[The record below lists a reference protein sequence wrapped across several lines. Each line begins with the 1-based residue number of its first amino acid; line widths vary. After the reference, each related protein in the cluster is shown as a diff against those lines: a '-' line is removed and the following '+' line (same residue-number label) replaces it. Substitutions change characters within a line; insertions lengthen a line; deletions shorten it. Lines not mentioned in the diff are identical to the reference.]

1 MKKRLLSIILL
12 LCMVLTMLPT
22 AVFAEDTEESP
33 ICTCETACTAE
44 NMNPE
49 CPVCGAKDALP
60 EDCAQCSVEQVEEAS
75 DLQEPQEEPALAPQ
89 SAEEEIAVQAEHTH
103 CYCGGS
109 VTAGDHTDH
118 DAVTY
123 TAWNGRNAIPYDK
136 TQTAYIYLADDI
148 TLTDNLSLQLG
159 KTLYLCLNGH
169 TLNLENCIVWVGS
182 RSSKLYL
189 CDCSAE
195 HTGTIS
201 GSSKGCVSVD
211 DNTEYNATFHM
222 YGGTLTGGNRTGK
235 GGGVEIVNSTMN
247 LYGGAITG
255 NTATSDGGGIYV
267 GVKGTLNL
275 YGGAITNNTVSTNEG
290 HYGGGVYV
298 ESNKWSGVGKIS
310 ISGSPVITGN
320 TRTYTPDSTTTTDNV
335 YLSYGFNNS
344 GDLPIITLGTLT
356 TGANIG
362 ISTKK
367 GTAFS
372 TESDTDYSGYFSSDD
387 TGYHV
392 EYNADKKLELVSGAA
407 HVHSG
412 GTATCTEKA
421 VCDTC
426 GKEYGELD
434 PTNHSGKPGEWEG
447 DDTEHWKKYSCC
459 GAITS
464 KAAHQGGNATCQ
476 NRAVCTTC
484 GKSYGEFGEHTYTDT
499 WDYLVKDGH
508 AHRCKNCTGH
518 DTLLPHTPDHQG
530 GATETYPILCTEC
543 GYEIEAQL
551 PHTHSFTQ
559 EAAKPEALESAAT
572 CTKKAV
578 YYKSCTCGA
587 ISTDDNDTFE
597 YGELAAHDF
606 TAETVDAKY
615 LKSAATCTAKAVY
628 YKSCAVCGEKG
639 TETFETGDV
648 LGHDYGAWTSGGD
661 GTHTRICSHDDSHKE
676 TENCTYGD
684 NWETNRYS
692 HWKTCTVCGGA
703 TEPLNHSDQDD
714 DHCCDV
720 CGKQIT
726 EHDFTAEK
734 AEQQY
739 LKSAAT
745 CTAKAVYYKSC
756 AICGLSS
763 KGTDSEATFE
773 AGDVLD
779 HDYGEPS
786 YTWTPVPDGY
796 MCVASSK
803 CKNCDA
809 DVGDIATVTYAVVKE
824 PTCLTAGSGRYTAT
838 FSSAFG
844 FPAQTKDEAIP
855 ATGHSWGSAEYT
867 WTSTETGYD
876 CTAKRV
882 CQNDGTHV
890 ETETVTAAY
899 TVVTEPT
906 CLTGGLGRFQAS
918 FEADWAADASKDI
931 PLAALGHTYGA
942 WTSNGDGTHTRI
954 CSHDASHT
962 ETKDCHGGTANCHA
976 KAICTDCG
984 QPYGKL
990 APAKHDGGTELK
1002 NKKDATCT
1010 EKGYTGDTYCK
1021 GCGEKLSD
1029 GKEIPVTEHSYG
1041 AWTIVLEPTACT
1053 KGERERTC
1061 ESCDHKQSEVIP
1073 ATGKFDDVPAGSYY
1087 EDAVIWAA
1095 REGITN
1101 GTDTNLFSPDA
1112 ICTRAQAVT
1121 FLWRAAGSPAPKT
1134 GTMPFDDVPA
1144 DSYYHDAVLWAVEN
1158 GITKG
1163 TSETTFSPNANCT
1176 RAHTVTFLWR
1186 AEKSPAAAG
1195 SNPFTDVAANEY
1207 YAEAVQWAVENGITE
1222 GTGETTFSPNIG
1234 ATRAQIVTFLW
1245 RCKK

>member
-1 MKKRLLSIILL
+1 MKKRLLSMILL

-49 CPVCGAKDALP
+49 CSVCGAEDALP

-75 DLQEPQEEPALAPQ
+75 ELPQPQEGPAPQ
-89 SAEEEIAVQAEHTH
+89 SADEGIAVQAAHTH
-103 CYCGGS
+103 CFCGGS

-118 DAVTY
+118 TDVTY
-123 TAWNGRNAIPYDK
+123 TPCNNLDSIEYSDG
-136 TQTAYIYLADDI
+136 TAYVYLTGNI
-148 TLTDNLSLQLG
+148 TQSYTLTVQEG
-159 KTLYLCLNGH
+159 KTLYLCLNGYSISGKGI
-169 TLNLENCIVWVGS
+169 TCQGTV
-182 RSSKLYL
+182 YL
-189 CDCSAE
+189 CDCSAAQS
-195 HTGTIS
+195 GTVSCS
-201 GSSKGCVSVD
+201 GSSCISVKQ
-211 DNTEYNATFHM
+211 NAALYM
-222 YGGTLTGGNRTGK
+222 YGGTLCDGNTKNTGGGAHVS
-235 GGGVEIVNSTMN
+235 GTMN
-247 LYGGAITG
+247 LYSGTIRD
-255 NTATSDGGGIYV
+255 NTASSDGGGIFV
-267 GVKGTLNL
+267 NSTGTLNL
-275 YGGAITNNTVSTNEG
+275 YGGMITGNKVSTFQG
-290 HYGGGVYV
+290 SYGGGVYV
-298 ESNKWSGVGKIS
+298 SKGGTIS
-310 ISGSPVITGN
+310 ISGSPAIYGN
-320 TRTYTPDSTTTTDNV
+320 TREYTDLSTNVTTTTTEN
-335 YLSYGFNNS
+335 LNLASNKYGTI
-344 GDLPIITLGTLT
+344 LIQLGALT
-356 TGANIG
+356 SGANIG
-362 ISTKK
+362 ITAKK
-367 GTAFS
+367 GSAFS
-372 TESDTDYSGYFSSDD
+372 TASEEDYSGYFFSDD
-387 TGYHV
+387 SSYHV
-392 EYNADKKLELVSGAA
+392 EYNEDKKLVLKSGAS

-412 GTATCTEKA
+412 GTATCTAKA
-421 VCDTC
+421 ICESC
-426 GKEYGELD
+426 GEAYGELD
-434 PTNHSGKPGEWEG
+434 PSNHSGTLSSNWST
-447 DDTEHWKKYSCC
+447 DDAKHWKEYSCC
-459 GAITS
+459 H
-464 KAAHQGGNATCQ
+464 AHASEAVHHGGKATCQ
-476 NRAVCTTC
+476 SRAVCGVC
-484 GKSYGEFGEHTYTDT
+484 GVSYGELADHDYDTTKWGYTN
-499 WDYLVKDGH
+499 KDGH
-508 AHRCKNCTGH
+508 AHRCTFCPAH
-518 DTLLPHTPDHQG
+518 DTILRHTPDHEG
-530 GATETYPILCTEC
+530 GATEEYPILCTDC

-551 PHTHSFTQ
+551 AHSHSFTQ
-559 EAAKPEALESAAT
+559 EAVKPEALKSAAT
-572 CTKKAV
+572 CTAKAV
-578 YYKSCTCGA
+578 YYKSCACGE

-615 LKSAATCTAKAVY
+615 LKSAATCTARAIY

-648 LGHDYGAWTSGGD
+648 LGHDYGAWTSGGN
-661 GTHTRICSHDDSHKE
+661 GTHTRVCSHDASHTE
-676 TENCTYGD
+676 TEACTYGD

-703 TEPLNHSDQDD
+703 TEPLNHTDQDD
-714 DHCCDV
+714 DHLCDT

-726 EHDFTAEK
+726 EHEFTAETVDAK
-734 AEQQY
+734 Y

-756 AICGLSS
+756 AVCGLSS

-773 AGDVLD
+773 AGDILD

-809 DVGDIATVTYAVVKE
+809 DVADIATVTYAVVKE
-824 PTCLTAGSGRYTAT
+824 STCLTAGSGTYTAT

-855 ATGHSWGSAEYT
+855 ATGHSWGRAEYT

-962 ETKDCHGGTANCHA
+962 ETKDCHGGTANCHD
-976 KAICTDCG
+976 KAVCTVCG

-1041 AWTIVLEPTACT
+1041 AWTIVLEPMACT

-1101 GTDTNLFSPDA
+1101 GTDMNLFSPDA

-1121 FLWRAAGSPAPKT
+1121 FLWRAAGSPAPMT

-1222 GTGETTFSPNIG
+1222 GTGETTFSPNTG